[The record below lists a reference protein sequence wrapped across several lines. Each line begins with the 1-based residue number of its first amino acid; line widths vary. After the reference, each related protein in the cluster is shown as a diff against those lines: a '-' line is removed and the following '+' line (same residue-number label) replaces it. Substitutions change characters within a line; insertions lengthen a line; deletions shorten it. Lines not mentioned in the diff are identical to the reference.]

1 MTASGEKT
9 KLPTGSSNHPR
20 REFLKRTVLLSSL
33 TGISGLGLVSG
44 CSKTAAYEIGPAE
57 MLMQDHGLLNRIM
70 MIYDACRTKLLAGES
85 FPADGLQAAAR
96 LIRTYIEDYH
106 EKLEEEYLFP
116 RFINADK
123 LVGLNQLLYIQHST
137 GKKVT
142 DQILALSGLS
152 TITDPDNTKKL
163 ADLLSAFNWMYRSHE
178 SREDTVL
185 FPALRSIV
193 PRNEYHAIGEKFKK
207 REAEIFGQDGFE
219 ATLAKVEVV
228 ENLLG
233 INDMTK
239 LTPAMPM

>member
-1 MTASGEKT
+1 MTASVENT
-9 KLPTGSSNHPR
+9 KLSKDNSNQPR
-20 REFLKRTVLLSSL
+20 REFLKRSAWLGAV

-44 CSKTAAYEIGPAE
+44 CSKTAANEIGPAE

-85 FPADGLQAAAR
+85 FPADALQTAAR

-116 RFINADK
+116 RFVNADK

-137 GKKVT
+137 GKAIT
-142 DQILALSGLS
+142 DQILALSGASIL
-152 TITDPDNTKKL
+152 TDPENARKL
-163 ADLLSAFNWMYRSHE
+163 ADMLNSFNWMYRSHE

-193 PRNEYHAIGEKFKK
+193 SKNEYLTIGEKFKK
-207 REAEIFGQDGFE
+207 REAEIFGKDGFE
-219 ATLAKVEVV
+219 AELAKVEKV
-228 ENLLG
+228 EKQLG
-233 INDMTK
+233 IYDMAK

>member
-1 MTASGEKT
+1 MTASDEKT
-9 KLPTGSSNHPR
+9 KFPTGSSNHPR
-20 REFLKRTVLLSSL
+20 REFLKRSVLLSTL
-33 TGISGLGLVSG
+33 TGISGLGLISG
-44 CSKTAAYEIGPAE
+44 CSKTTSYEIGPAE

-70 MIYDACRTKLLAGES
+70 MIYDACRTKLLARES
-85 FPADGLQAAAR
+85 FPADGLQTAAR

-106 EKLEEEYLFP
+106 ERLEEEFLFP
-116 RFINADK
+116 RFVNADK

-142 DQILALSGLS
+142 DQILALSGS
-152 TITDPDNTKKL
+152 TTISDPDNTRKL
-163 ADLLSAFNWMYRSHE
+163 ADLLNTFNWMYRSHE

-193 PRNEYHAIGEKFKK
+193 SKKEYFTIGEKFKK

-219 ATLAKVEVV
+219 ATLAKVEVI
-228 ENLLG
+228 ETQLG

-239 LTPAMPM
+239 LTPAIPM